1 MAPLRIVG
9 LALGAFALLLIT
21 ILAIGFLLPS
31 DWSAQRDAWIDAP
44 PEEVFPYLHRAE
56 AWQLWTPSP
65 EAGVELFGPDAGVG
79 SGRRWDDPGYGKG
92 EFVILEA
99 TPNERVAYRVEVEG
113 GSIVIQ
119 GWLELTAEGAGTR
132 VEWQEVG
139 DFGWNP
145 LLGYL
150 SGRMGDLQGGQL
162 DASLSF
168 LRALVEEGEALG
180 TAEGTMELR
189 ESESR

>member
-9 LALGAFALLLIT
+9 LLLGAFALLLIT

-31 DWSAQRDAWIDAP
+31 DWNAQRDAWIDAP
-44 PEEVFPYLHRAE
+44 PEEVFPFLHGAE
-56 AWQLWTPSP
+56 VWQLWTPSP
-65 EAGVELFGPDAGVG
+65 ETGVELFGPATGVG

-99 TPNERVAYRVEVEG
+99 DPAQRVAYRVEVED

-119 GWLELTAEGAGTR
+119 GWLELEGESSGTR
-132 VEWQEVG
+132 VRWYEEG

-150 SGRMGDLQGGQL
+150 AGRMGDLQGGQL
-162 DASLSF
+162 EASLSF
-168 LRALVEEGEALG
+168 LRALVEEGHP
-180 TAEGTMELR
+180 LR
-189 ESESR
+189 EEERPAEESALLNP